1 MKQLIRRFSLVV
13 SLNLISLLF
22 SGAAKGQQISPDG
35 TLPTNVDLLGNVFEI
50 TGGATEGSN
59 LFHSF
64 GEFSVPNGFE
74 AFFNNGLSIENIIS
88 RVTGGSISSID
99 GLIRANGS
107 ANLILINP
115 AGISFGSGASLD
127 IGGAFLG
134 SSANSIRFEDGTV
147 FSANPNQ
154 TPLLTVTA
162 PIGVGFAP
170 NPGDI
175 QSQGANLS
183 LKSGNTFALIGGNVS
198 LDSTS
203 ITTPSGNIEIASVG
217 SNESVSLTAI
227 PQGWELGFEGVSNFQ
242 DIQFSLGTL
251 KSGEINIIGQDI
263 SLTGSIWE
271 TEGATSNNPGLN
283 EVSGDIS
290 IIGRDI
296 SITEESRLAA
306 TERIEVPQ
314 PFGPSD
320 FIYSPFGGDIII
332 QGENIIISQGTEALL
347 PTLLTRGNFGAG
359 NITIQGRNITIT
371 EGSQRED
378 DFEFFNPVD
387 TIDADSLS
395 NQLSGTIT
403 IDGEQIIIDDSV
415 GISSEIWNQPES
427 IQGEPARN
435 IGGIFIG
442 TNTSGNRIII
452 SGRDNIPLGDGNT
465 QIITDTHGFH
475 LENQTPGI
483 ANNIEIGNINSQQ
496 VILEGGSE
504 INAESHPHTPGMPPE
519 GFFGNRTDFN
529 AGRAGSIT
537 IRGQQVNIR
546 GEDTR
551 VTATSFGSGIGG
563 DITIEGENIA
573 IENQAAVLA
582 ETGGT
587 TPEAEGGSISIGRNF
602 TNNQVI
608 IDNAT
613 VSVTTGTTIAESH
626 GNDPESANA
635 PAGNISIGSPNSTLD
650 ILNGSVISASTIQAE
665 GLGFGNAGLIQI
677 DANQFNLIQNAVVAS
692 QTETFGDAGN
702 IVLTIG
708 DLLQIQNS
716 SITARTTNSGDAG
729 NIGVFTNSLLLD
741 SSSSILSTTTSSGN
755 AGDIVVFANSLELD
769 NNSSISSNSSTAANS
784 AQAGNIFIATDS
796 LSLDK
801 ESSISSDPETG
812 SQGNIDIRSNQVIL
826 RNNSTI
832 STDSEETSDGGNIN
846 ISGFDSS
853 IIDFDL
859 FEDILFE
866 DSEPPNPSTSAD
878 FIALLEGSNITA
890 NAEVG
895 GTGGRITIDA
905 DGIFQCGDCLIQ
917 AEGGISGIVEI
928 NTPNVQN
935 NLEFLDV
942 PQQVITSE
950 QVVVSACDT
959 DKGKQANQ
967 FTITGRGGL
976 PPSPTSPLTT
986 EALISFD
993 ADNEL
998 QQNSEETNNLSQD
1011 SEHKE
1016 YPSPAKGWYVNA
1028 QGNLILAANIP
1039 NGNPNN
1045 SGDINPDC
1053 NSISHNQ

>member
-13 SLNLISLLF
+13 SLNVISLLF
-22 SGAAKGQQISPDG
+22 TGAAKAQQISPDG
-35 TLPTNVDLLGNVFEI
+35 TLPTNVDLSGNVFEI

-147 FSANPNQ
+147 FSANLNQ

-175 QSQGANLS
+175 QSQGANLT
-183 LKSGNTFALIGGNVS
+183 LKSGNTFALIGGNVT

-227 PQGWELGFEGVSNFQ
+227 PQGWELGFDGVSNFQ
-242 DIQFSLGTL
+242 NIQFSLGTL
-251 KSGEINIIGQDI
+251 KSGEINIQGQDI

-290 IIGRDI
+290 IVGRDI
-296 SITEESRLAA
+296 SITEESRLIT

-314 PFGPSD
+314 RFGPSD
-320 FIYSPFGGDIII
+320 FIYSSFGGDIII

-359 NITIQGRNITIT
+359 DITIQGRNITIT
-371 EGSQRED
+371 EGSQQFD

-403 IDGEQIIIDDSV
+403 IDGEQITIDDSV
-415 GISSEIWNQPES
+415 GISSEIWNQPDS
-427 IQGEPARN
+427 IQGAPDPNIEPGS
-435 IGGIFIG
+435 ILIG

-452 SGRDNIPLGDGNT
+452 SGSDNLPDNVANT

-475 LENQTPGI
+475 EDGQTPGI
-483 ANNIEIGNINSQQ
+483 ANNIEIGNINSKA

-504 INAESHPHTPGMPPE
+504 INAESHPHNPDT
-519 GFFGNRTDFN
+519 FGIRTDFN
-529 AGRAGSIT
+529 AGRAGSII

-563 DITIEGENIA
+563 GITIEGENIS
-573 IENQAAVLA
+573 IEDQAAVLA

-587 TPEAEGGSISIGRNF
+587 TPEAEGGSISIGRNL

-626 GNDPESANA
+626 GNDPELANA
-635 PAGNISIGSPNSTLD
+635 PAGNISIGNPNSTLD
-650 ILNGSVISASTIQAE
+650 ILDGSVIRASTIQAE
-665 GLGFGNAGLIQI
+665 GLGFGDAGLIQI
-677 DANQFNLIQNAVVAS
+677 DANEFNLIQDAVVAS
-692 QTETFGDAGN
+692 QTETFG
-702 IVLTIG
+702 
-708 DLLQIQNS
+708 S
-716 SITARTTNSGDAG
+716 
-729 NIGVFTNSLLLD
+729 
-741 SSSSILSTTTSSGN
+741 
-755 AGDIVVFANSLELD
+755 
-769 NNSSISSNSSTAANS
+769 
-784 AQAGNIFIATDS
+784 AGNIFLSIGSLLNIENNSGINVTSLSQGTAGNITIVTDS
-796 LSLDK
+796 LLLNNQGMITS
-801 ESSISSDPETG
+801 ETVTG
-812 SQGNIDIRSNQVIL
+812 EQGNITIQSRQAIL
-826 RNNSTI
+826 RNNSEI
-832 STDSEETSDGGNIN
+832 ETDSNQTGDGGNIT
-846 ISGFDSS
+846 F
-853 IIDFDL
+853 
-859 FEDILFE
+859 
-866 DSEPPNPSTSAD
+866 TSAD
-878 FIALLEGSNITA
+878 FIALLEGSSITA
-890 NAEVG
+890 NAGQLGQG
-895 GTGGRITIDA
+895 GVITIDTQ
-905 DGIFQCGDCLIQ
+905 GVFQCGDCRIE

-928 NTPNVQN
+928 NTPDVQN

-998 QQNSEETNNLSQD
+998 QQNSLETNNLSQD
-1011 SEHKE
+1011 SEKKE
-1016 YPSPAKGWYVNA
+1016 YPSPARGWYVNA

-1045 SGDINPDC
+1045 SGVISPDC
-1053 NSISHNQ
+1053 NSISHNK